1 MFYFTVMASSQLSEG
16 DFYHQIANWGLY
28 MAEVVLRLAT
38 LAVAKI
44 TLGPPIQYYLREKW
58 DWPSRSKVSLLIRV
72 LFLKFLNLSFFVQVT
87 RSLRNIRMM
96 RKGHLITVLRTKL
109 VGQQLVYAVT
119 TVSAR
124 TRAPQ
129 LALKNQGTLG
139 HQPPANG

>member
-1 MFYFTVMASSQLSEG
+1 MASSQLSEG
-16 DFYHQIANWGLY
+16 DDFYHQIANWGLY